1 MSCCRA
7 ELVRFVVE
15 GRALE
20 SRFGRVR
27 QDDSGPNVRRVI
39 IELSSKLIRPLVE
52 ELLARLPPLLVLLA
66 GVVILKVL
74 TSIAAVSK
82 KWQTGLQRD
91 DGVQDARGKRPLH
104 SLRLIKREIQGRS

>member
-20 SRFGRVR
+20 SRSGRVR

-39 IELSSKLIRPLVE
+39 IELSSELVGPLVE
-52 ELLARLPPLLVLLA
+52 ELLAWLPPLLVLLA
-66 GVVILKVL
+66 GVGKLKVL
-74 TSIAAVSK
+74 TSIAAVVEK
-82 KWQTGLQRD
+82 
-91 DGVQDARGKRPLH
+91 
-104 SLRLIKREIQGRS
+104 